1 MIKIDNISKSFG
13 ERKIIDKFSLDI
25 EEGVMISII
34 GESGKGKTTLLNL
47 MSLLER
53 PDNGTIVIDGVSNFN
68 KNITMIMRR
77 NVIGNLFQNY
87 ALLENETV
95 KENLLMVLEY
105 KKVANKNQA
114 INNALKKVNLA
125 GFEKKKIYELSGGE
139 QQRIAIARLYLQD
152 VKYIFADEPTG
163 NLDEKNKETIFSLL
177 RELCKSGKAVVFVTH
192 DYDLAKQADKIISL

>member
-13 ERKIIDKFSLDI
+13 ERKIIDKFSLEI
-25 EEGVMISII
+25 EEGLMLSII

-47 MSLLER
+47 ISLLER
-53 PDNGTIVIDGVSNFN
+53 PDSGTIVIDGISKFS
-68 KNITMIMRR
+68 KNNTMFIRR

-95 KENLLMVLEY
+95 KENLLMALEY
-105 KKVANKNQA
+105 KKVSNKKDA
-114 INNALKKVNLA
+114 IDNALKKVNLV

-163 NLDEKNKETIFSLL
+163 NLDEKNKKIIFNLL
-177 RELCKSGKAVVFVTH
+177 IELCKSGKTVVFVTH
-192 DYDLAKQADKIISL
+192 DNDLAKQADKMIVL

>member
-68 KNITMIMRR
+68 KNSTMIMRR

-95 KENLLMVLEY
+95 KENLLMALEY
-105 KKVANKNQA
+105 KKVTNKNQA

>member
-13 ERKIIDKFSLDI
+13 ERKIIDKFSLEI
-25 EEGVMISII
+25 EEGLMISIT

-47 MSLLER
+47 ISLLER
-53 PDNGTIVIDGVSNFN
+53 PDSGTIVIDGISKFN
-68 KNITMIMRR
+68 KNNTMFIRR
-77 NVIGNLFQNY
+77 NIIGNLFQNY

-95 KENLLMVLEY
+95 KENLLMALEY
-105 KKVANKNQA
+105 KKVSDKKDA
-114 INNALKKVNLA
+114 IDNALKKVNLA

-163 NLDEKNKETIFSLL
+163 NLDEKNKKIIFNLL
-177 RELCKSGKAVVFVTH
+177 RELCKSGKTVVFVTH
-192 DYDLAKQADKIISL
+192 DNDLAKQADKMIVL

>member
-13 ERKIIDKFSLDI
+13 ERKIIDKFSLNI
-25 EEGVMISII
+25 EEGSMVSIM

-47 MSLLER
+47 ISLLEK
-53 PDNGTIVIDGVSNFN
+53 PDSGLIVIDNISKFN
-68 KNITMIMRR
+68 KKNTMLMRR

-95 KENLLMVLEY
+95 KENLLMALEY
-105 KKVANKNQA
+105 KKVSNKKDA
-114 INNALKKVNLA
+114 IANALKKVNLD
-125 GFEKKKIYELSGGE
+125 GFENKKIYELSGGE

-163 NLDEKNKETIFSLL
+163 NLDEKNKEIVFNLL
-177 RELCKSGKAVVFVTH
+177 RELCNSGKSVVFVTH
-192 DYDLAKQADKIISL
+192 DNDLAKRADKMILL